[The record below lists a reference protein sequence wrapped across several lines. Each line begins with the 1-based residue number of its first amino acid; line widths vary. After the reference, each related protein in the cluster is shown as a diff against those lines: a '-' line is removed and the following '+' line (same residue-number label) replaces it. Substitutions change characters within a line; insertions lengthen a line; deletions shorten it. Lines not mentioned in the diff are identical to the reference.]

1 MLAFQNAVA
10 SAAMI
15 FENIGRRARRRT
27 GQAEQ
32 LLKTRDTK
40 SLGPKSYLLTPS
52 PSPGSM
58 LRRRD
63 LQIPWSEGL
72 LTYPLPLG
80 SESQEKEFGDP
91 LVCTG
96 LLTNPSPPTHHWEPA
111 TGNCFSRATGKPGYY
126 PLQGAVFVQAADHA
140 VGGLLSGAES
150 AFAGEAVEV
159 VAAEI

>member
-72 LTYPLPLG
+72 LTPSPSGRSLRRRNLEIPWSVPGYLLTPPLPH
-80 SESQEKEFGDP
+80 
-91 LVCTG
+91 T
-96 LLTNPSPPTHHWEPA
+96 
-111 TGNCFSRATGKPGYY
+111 TGNRQLVTASHAQPASRATTRSRGRYSFRRLTMRSAACSP
-126 PLQGAVFVQAADHA
+126 VQRAPS
-140 VGGLLSGAES
+140 LER
-150 AFAGEAVEV
+150 
-159 VAAEI
+159 